1 MTKRGNSFGYDSNHV
16 LRGRVNIGD
25 IFVRGSVF
33 FLRDVV
39 KTFCIF
45 SFLYFL
51 DTLFLLRDSKPCTYD
66 EVVITV
72 LSPIF
77 ICVVSFLPLYTCFLL
92 FVCNLLFPFHTK
104 MS

>member
-51 DTLFLLRDSKPCTYD
+51 DILFLLCDRKPFIHFDIYIYI
-66 EVVITV
+66 EVVITFFY
-72 LSPIF
+72 LSLLAL
-77 ICVVSFLPLYTCFLL
+77 FLFSLY
-92 FVCNLLFPFHTK
+92 VYA
-104 MS
+104 SY